1 MRYNKEKKV
10 KKEVTAAMNHT
21 ARKVSMYT
29 LMALLLVAT
38 AVMVFLSVLSYDR
51 TTQRE
56 ARRPWETCPPASKA
70 GASNCA

>member
-1 MRYNKEKKV
+1 MLNLNILFGINLRYNKEKKV

-38 AVMVFLSVLSYDR
+38 AVMVFLSI
-51 TTQRE
+51 
-56 ARRPWETCPPASKA
+56 
-70 GASNCA
+70 NCYGINSAIVNFCYVV